1 MFHPG
6 EVDVQ
11 RRTGVHADAHGSAN
25 TGDTIPEVAQQFL
38 VSQRMIVVSAEHRGS
53 LWTTLLAGEPG
64 FIEVPDASTL
74 HINGSLPELDPL
86 AGAFTTPTEIGMLA
100 IEPET
105 RRRMR
110 INGRAHQTD
119 GGLRVHAQQIY
130 ANCPKYLQT
139 RRGDSMGQSA
149 STTRTEGSFLND
161 AQLAWVG
168 EADTFFVGTSAP
180 GLGADASHRGGSPG
194 FLDVQ
199 PHRVSWPD
207 YVGNSMYMTFG
218 NLLLDPRASLLFID
232 WTAGH
237 TLHLSGTAAVDWD
250 QDRAARRPGAQ
261 RFVDFDIDHVI
272 QLDHRVALQ
281 WRLEKP
287 SRFNPP
293 ARGV

>member
-11 RRTGVHADAHGSAN
+11 QHAGVHADAHGSAAV
-25 TGDTIPEVAQQFL
+25 GDTIPDVARQFL
-38 VSQRMIVVSAEHRGS
+38 TAQRMIVVTAEHEGTP
-53 LWTTLLAGEPG
+53 WTTLLAGEPG
-64 FIEVPDASTL
+64 FIGIPDESTL
-74 HINGSLPELDPL
+74 RIDAGLPGLDPL
-86 AGAFTTPTEIGMLA
+86 AGAFTAPAEIGMLA

-110 INGRAHQTD
+110 INGRAHQAD
-119 GGLRVHAQQIY
+119 GGLLVHAHQVY
-130 ANCPKYLQT
+130 SNCPKYIQT
-139 RRGDSMGQSA
+139 RRADTVEPSGTPA
-149 STTRTEGSFLND
+149 RTEGAALDD
-161 AQLAWVG
+161 AQLAWLR
-168 EADTFFVGTSAP
+168 EADTFFVGTGAP

-194 FLDVQ
+194 FLDVD

-232 WTAGH
+232 WTAGR
-237 TLHLSGTAAVDWD
+237 TLHLTGTAAVDWD
-250 QDRAARRPGAQ
+250 PDRAARRPGAQ
-261 RFVDFDIDHVI
+261 RFVDFDIDRVI
-272 QLDHRVALQ
+272 QLDHRVALR

-293 ARGV
+293 ARGT